1 MPNKTIYV
9 ADADLPVFEQAQELA
24 GGNLSATIVLA
35 LRRFVEVEEAKRMG
49 FAEVTVET
57 GDHGTYT
64 RKRFLGHALA
74 KRQLRDA
81 RAGRITD
88 YTVYHTA
95 KGRFAL
101 YTRNTAD
108 WTRWAMRNWSKS
120 GVDQDYLSW
129 LEANT
134 FRLDV
139 YETLDE
145 LREHIP
151 PELIAAVELALRGE
165 DIETLD
171 I

>member
-9 ADADLPVFEQAQELA
+9 ADADLSVFEQAQELA

-35 LRRFVEVEEAKRMG
+35 LRRFIEVEEAKRMG

-64 RKRFLGHALA
+64 RKRFLGRELA
-74 KRQLRDA
+74 KRQISDA
-81 RAGRITD
+81 KAGRVMH
-88 YTVYHTA
+88 YTVYQTA

-108 WTRWAMRNWSKS
+108 WRRWATANWSGRGKNE
-120 GVDQDYLSW
+120 DWAPW

-134 FRLDV
+134 LRLDV

-151 PELIAAVELALRGE
+151 PELIAAAELALRGE